1 MAIDIQYATES
12 FRKYLTSYDSTD
24 DKICLKIAHTFLVKR
39 ASEAIAKRLD
49 LSEEDRQLAVLI
61 GLLHDIGRFEQLRIY
76 NSFIDAETVDHAAL
90 GVKILFEDNK
100 IRDFIID
107 DSYDKIIR
115 EAIANHNRYAIEEG
129 LSERSLLH
137 AKIIRD
143 ADKLDNYRVKLEDGI
158 DTMIGAGITE
168 KNLGSYDISDTVF
181 DEVQKKVSILSTM
194 RKTPMDI
201 WVSYLAVTFDIYF
214 KETLEIIKEEDYID
228 RLVDRVPYTNARTA
242 ERMNELRDMILVYIE
257 ERIDSD
263 DKN

>member
-1 MAIDIQYATES
+1 MAIDIRYATES
-12 FRKYLTSYDSTD
+12 FRKYLTAYDSTD
-24 DKICLKIAHTFLVKR
+24 DKIRLKIVHTFFVKR
-39 ASEAIAKRLD
+39 ASEAIAKRLG
-49 LSEEDRQLAVLI
+49 LSDEDRQLAVLI

-76 NSFIDAETVDHAAL
+76 NSFMDAETVDHAAL

-143 ADKLDNYRVKLEDGI
+143 ADKLDNYRVKLEDSI
-158 DTMIGAGITE
+158 DTMLGTGITE
-168 KNLGSYDISDTVF
+168 KNLGAFAISDDVF
-181 DEVQKKVSILSTM
+181 CEAKKGVSILSTM

-214 KETLEIIKEEDYID
+214 KETLEMIKEEDYIH
-228 RLVDRVPYTNARTA
+228 RLVALVPYTNPETA
-242 ERMNELRDMILVYIE
+242 LRMNELRDMVLAYMR
-257 ERIDSD
+257 ERMDSD

>member
-1 MAIDIQYATES
+1 
-12 FRKYLTSYDSTD
+12 
-24 DKICLKIAHTFLVKR
+24 
-39 ASEAIAKRLD
+39 
-49 LSEEDRQLAVLI
+49 
-61 GLLHDIGRFEQLRIY
+61 
-76 NSFIDAETVDHAAL
+76 
-90 GVKILFEDNK
+90 
-100 IRDFIID
+100 
-107 DSYDKIIR
+107 
-115 EAIANHNRYAIEEG
+115 
-129 LSERSLLH
+129 
-137 AKIIRD
+137 
-143 ADKLDNYRVKLEDGI
+143 
-158 DTMIGAGITE
+158 MIGAGITE

-181 DEVQKKVSILSTM
+181 DEVKKKVSILSTM